1 MDSFDKMKGKAR
13 LIMQKHFDE
22 SLLRSFTDS
31 EDDEFYSCPVPGVPD
46 HPASG
51 IGDGCF
57 LLTRKDM
64 RAIFDPTIEKIIP
77 LVQEQI
83 NSVEGQKLHLS
94 V

>member
-1 MDSFDKMKGKAR
+1 M
-13 LIMQKHFDE
+13 LKHFDDTH
-22 SLLRSFTDS
+22 LRSFTNS
-31 EDDEFYSCPVPGVPD
+31 ENEEFYSCPALGVPD
-46 HPASG
+46 HPANG
-51 IGDGCF
+51 IEEGLL

-64 RAIFDPTIEKIIP
+64 RSIFDPTIEKIIP